1 MSASQYYKVTSRV
14 GVPHRHEVE
23 VTIPAV
29 GPAGP
34 AGPAGTG
41 LETLTTQGDTLYRGA
56 TTGERLPIGSAGQV
70 LKVVN
75 GLPAWANESG
85 AVESYTVTGSSFT
98 VPAVRSARIFIDQTG
113 APSNVTI
120 SLNAASPQNL
130 DRVEVILV
138 RIQSGFKVTVAQSGF
153 DPFDFFG
160 TQKATFVYGA
170 NIGPARWVKAFD
182 NVFQE
187 AVPNAVTAIGQPGS
201 IAYAD
206 NFLYIC
212 VGNNSWRRVAV
223 SGWTTP

>member
-1 MSASQYYKVTSRV
+1 MSSQYYSATAYV
-14 GVPHRHEVE
+14 GTPHRNEVE
-23 VTIPAV
+23 VTIPLV

-34 AGPAGTG
+34 AGEGG
-41 LETLTTQGDTLYRGA
+41 
-56 TTGERLPIGSAGQV
+56 GEGIEV
-70 LKVVN
+70 
-75 GLPAWANESG
+75 
-85 AVESYTVTGSSFT
+85 YTVTGATFT
-98 VPAVRSARIFIDQTG
+98 VPDVRAARVFIDMASG
-113 APSNVTI
+113 SNVTI
-120 SLNAASPQNL
+120 TLNAASPQNL

-138 RIQSGFKVTVAQSGF
+138 KIQSGFKATVVTGGF
-153 DPFDFFG
+153 GDFDIFG

-187 AVPNAVTAIGQPGS
+187 AVPTLITSLGQPGS

-223 SGWTTP
+223 SAWTTP